1 MAVRWS
7 ALRVA
12 ISIGVFVA
20 TVYFIAW
27 LLGTS
32 RWRCLARLALWFRND
47 RPAQLRTRRHR
58 AIAGAWP
65 AWLGETP
72 AGGDELQALLRPFPA
87 ERMQAHPI
95 GSAIGNLKNDDAS
108 LIERVSLA

>member
-32 RWRCLARLALWFRND
+32 R
-47 RPAQLRTRRHR
+47 
-58 AIAGAWP
+58 
-65 AWLGETP
+65 
-72 AGGDELQALLRPFPA
+72 
-87 ERMQAHPI
+87 
-95 GSAIGNLKNDDAS
+95 
-108 LIERVSLA
+108 